1 VPDCRGA
8 AVAYAPGVLIPTA
21 LSIAGLDPSGGAGL
35 AADLR
40 SFGAA
45 GVWGAA
51 VCAALTVQSTRGV
64 RAVRAVPA
72 ALVLDQA
79 REVLADARV
88 RAVKTGALGSAANV
102 RAVLVLLAE
111 RPGLPSVVDPVMI
124 PSRRA
129 DLVSPTLHGGAVRP
143 LRALAA
149 AATLVTPNLAEAAAL
164 LGELVSDDDAP
175 EAAAALVAAGA
186 QAALVKGGHGHGPEA
201 VDWLALRGGR
211 LVRLARPRR
220 AIPAVHGAGCTLAS
234 LIAGRLAARLRRGA
248 ARAEDLVDAVRWAR
262 ARLDRALAAPLA
274 VGAGLHVMDVRWRRS

>member
-1 VPDCRGA
+1 MLV
-8 AVAYAPGVLIPTA
+8 PTA
-21 LSIAGLDPSGGAGL
+21 LTIAGLDPSGGAGL

-64 RAVRAVPA
+64 RAVRAVPS
-72 ALVLDQA
+72 ALVLEQA

-102 RAVLVLLAE
+102 RAVIALLGE
-111 RPGLPSVVDPVMI
+111 HPGLPWVVDPVMI
-124 PSRRA
+124 PSRRRA
-129 DLVSPTLHGGAVRP
+129 VPVAAGAGLHGRAVGP

-149 AATLVTPNLAEAAAL
+149 VATLVTPNLAEAAAL
-164 LGELVSDDDAP
+164 LGSPVPDDEAP
-175 EAAAALVAAGA
+175 AAAAALVAAGA
-186 QAALVKGGHGHGPEA
+186 QAALVKGGHGQGPEA
-201 VDWLALRGGR
+201 IDWLALRGGR

-234 LIAGRLAARLRRGA
+234 LIAGRLAARDRRGA
-248 ARAEDLVDAVRWAR
+248 VRAEDLVEAARWAR
-262 ARLDRALAAPLA
+262 ARLDRALAAPLT
-274 VGAGLHVMDVRWRRS
+274 VGAGLRAMDVRWRRS